1 MRDENRSTLAE
12 HVASLAATPLAG
24 EALRSWAW
32 RAYEASRQMS
42 AEAYV
47 RLVLAI
53 ALAGSGESVPEAAKA
68 AIRCTEAWLACPC
81 ASHAQAAWEARSAAF
96 AGGRVEDEGIEPAHK
111 AAGCAAIAAYLVD
124 RQASFLH
131 EADAVW
137 FAIYAATK
145 LRPIHEVAGRVLQLL
160 REWRT
165 LDP

>member
-12 HVASLAATPLAG
+12 HLASLAATPLAG

-32 RAYEASRQMS
+32 RAYEASRQIS

-53 ALAGSGESVPEAAKA
+53 ALAGSAESVPEAAKA

-81 ASHAQAAWEARSAAF
+81 ASHAQAAWEARSTAF
-96 AGGRVEDEGIEPAHK
+96 AGGRIDDEGIEPAHK

-131 EADAVW
+131 RADAVY
-137 FAIYAATK
+137 FAIYAAAK
-145 LRPIHEVAGRVLQLL
+145 LRPIHEVAGRTLELL

-165 LDP
+165 LEA